1 MLLKVSDDNKFCFDV
16 PIYRRKWAT
25 ILDENFLLR
34 MPVTPY
40 RYFPASDVMQ
50 NERHVR
56 GIDCMIRDTASLT
69 VMVENLGRTSKE
81 QVRIQFFA
89 EAEQIIITGGNVSV
103 GMDRTVACSVCHF
116 LFLFFKVFYV
126 CVCI

>member
-1 MLLKVSDDNKFCFDV
+1 
-16 PIYRRKWAT
+16 
-25 ILDENFLLR
+25 

-69 VMVENLGRTSKE
+69 VMVESLGRTNKE
-81 QVRIQFFA
+81 QVRIQFYA
-89 EAEQIIITGGNVSV
+89 EAEQIIITGGNVS
-103 GMDRTVACSVCHF
+103 GMYTLVM
-116 LFLFFKVFYV
+116 
-126 CVCI
+126 CVVLCRLLIL